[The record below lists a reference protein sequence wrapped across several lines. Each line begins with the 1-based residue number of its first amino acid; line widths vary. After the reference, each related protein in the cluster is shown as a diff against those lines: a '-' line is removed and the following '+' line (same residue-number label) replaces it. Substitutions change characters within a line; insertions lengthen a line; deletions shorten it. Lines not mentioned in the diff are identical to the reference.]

1 MTTLAD
7 RLAGRGRTDA
17 PMHPPQ
23 GEPTRLSQREA
34 DALLQAQLL
43 DAVRAQ
49 AASTTELAALLRGG
63 QLTNG
68 LLDVGTGTLDANG
81 LLTRDWSVAAGSAA
95 ITNHGTADIYVNPGP
110 TAQTTGRGAWRI
122 RAGASAVVY
131 LSTTIMTISGAAGTS
146 VSWAVFTGVC
156 PPSWGT
162 PGTGGSSGGT
172 TSSTATRSNVAASL
186 TAVDLAAANAN
197 RKGLTILNDS
207 TATLY
212 VALGS
217 GATATDCTAIL
228 PGSMSYYEVPA
239 GYTGQVTGIWSAAS
253 GAARVTE
260 LT

>member
-7 RLAGRGRTDA
+7 RLASRGRTDA
-17 PMHPPQ
+17 PTHPPQ
-23 GEPTRLSQREA
+23 GEPVRLSQREA

-43 DAVRAQ
+43 DAVRAM
-49 AASTTELAALLRGG
+49 AATTTELTGLLRGG

-68 LLDVGTGTLDANG
+68 ILDVGTAPLDANG
-81 LLTRDWSVAAGSAA
+81 ILQRDWSVAAGSAA
-95 ITNHGTADIYVNPGP
+95 ITNHGAADIYVNPGP
-110 TAQTTGRGAWRI
+110 SPQLIGRGATRI
-122 RAGASAVVY
+122 RGGGSAVVY
-131 LSTTIMTISGAAGTS
+131 LSSTVMTIQGSPGTS
-146 VSWAVFTGVC
+146 VSFAVFTGVC

-162 PGTGGSSGGT
+162 PGTGGSGGGT
-172 TSSTATRSNVAASL
+172 TSSTATRSTVAASV

-212 VALGS
+212 VALGA